1 MDIEV
6 IKIHDLLSKKKIK
19 RIVFIPSKTVIWEI
33 KSNNNNNIYWIDFVR
48 KYCSCKGF
56 YYNSNNGKC
65 YHMRAVYE
73 AITQNGYEI
82 EFLQDSELNNYLDF
96 LIDNLLD
103 NNV

>member
-6 IKIHDLLSKKKIK
+6 IKIHDLLVKKKIK

-33 KSNNNNNIYWIDFVR
+33 KSNNNNNIYWMDFVK

-56 YYNSNNGKC
+56 YYNNKNRTC
-65 YHMRAVYE
+65 YHIRAVDE

-82 EFLQDSELNNYLDF
+82 EFLQDSELNNYLDY
-96 LIDNLLD
+96 LIDNLLY
-103 NNV
+103 NNI